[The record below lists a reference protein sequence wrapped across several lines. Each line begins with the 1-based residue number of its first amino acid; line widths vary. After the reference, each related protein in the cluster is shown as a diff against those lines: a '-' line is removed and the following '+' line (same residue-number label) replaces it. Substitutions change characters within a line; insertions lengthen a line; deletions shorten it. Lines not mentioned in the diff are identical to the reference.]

1 MADNSTANVSVGK
14 GVAGG
19 YFYTAPFGTDLPSD
33 YETALDAAFVN
44 CGFITDAGI
53 TNSTS
58 ASSTTYTD
66 LNGDDILT
74 AQASK
79 TRTIGVQFAEM
90 NEQSLGEV
98 YGHGNVSVNN
108 GVITVEHNNNDM
120 GHRSIVM
127 ELVLRD
133 GRKWRRVIEDA
144 QVTDW
149 DDVTVAASSLLALGV
164 TYTLNKGDETQAFI
178 VDYIQEEAEVESE

>member
-19 YFYTAPFGTDLPSD
+19 YFYTAPFGTPLPTD

-53 TNSTS
+53 KHSTS
-58 ASSTTYTD
+58 ASSTTYKD

-74 AQASK
+74 AQSSM
-79 TRTIGVQFAEM
+79 TRTLNVQFAEM
-90 NEQSLGEV
+90 NPQSLGEV
-98 YGHGNVSVNN
+98 YGHGNVDVSG
-108 GVITVEHNNNDM
+108 GVITVEHNNDDM
-120 GHRSIVM
+120 PRRSIVE

-144 QVTDW
+144 QATDW
-149 DDVTVAASSLLALGV
+149 DDVTVAASNLLALGI
-164 TYTLNKGDETQAFI
+164 TYTLNKGDTTRDFI
-178 VDYIQEEAEVESE
+178 VDYIQEEADVESE